1 MDLRASS
8 LPLLVI
14 STKDVSPLNKTA
26 DLGTSGE
33 EKETQEKIYHYL
45 PINTTDYNDRRHSTG
60 RCFNEITTGF

>member
-45 PINTTDYNDRRHSTG
+45 PNDRRHSTG

>member
-14 STKDVSPLNKTA
+14 STKDLPPLNKTA

-33 EKETQEKIYHYL
+33 EKETQEKIFGD
-45 PINTTDYNDRRHSTG
+45 TAQDVASTKSLSI
-60 RCFNEITTGF
+60 FDV